1 MTRILLVETASPRRV
16 RKKAEEILA
25 GGIYADPEVTILCGS
40 DATTFRFLA
49 QVPGIRMVALEREN
63 RRRIRDD
70 LNGRDFDV
78 LYVFWTG
85 ERRYRRMKLFALRL
99 KARVTHVDSGDGGV
113 FRLTWKAC
121 IRHWQFRRA
130 HPLPTD
136 HWTFYPA
143 ADSVH
148 QPEELEESEGERI
161 LLVQSAEPSYL
172 LRALEQFKEKPLFR
186 RARYVLFCRNRPEVL
201 MHFRGHPM
209 ICEIRTHSETRE
221 SWKHLRELRKER
233 FDAVV
238 VFFTG
243 DPSYWK
249 IKWFAFLLGVRH
261 KLIFNEYNGCFYFT
275 VRQWL
280 ALLSHRLGARSRTAG
295 RLRWT
300 WHVRVLAFLVFKV
313 IMIPFRFLWLLLVW
327 LRLRIVAA
335 WIGPGAD

>member
-25 GGIYADPEVTILCGS
+25 GGLYADPEVVVLCGG
-40 DATTFRFLA
+40 DAATFRYLA
-49 QVPGIRMVALEREN
+49 QIPGIRAIALDREN
-63 RRRIRDD
+63 RRRIRED
-70 LNGRDFDV
+70 LNGRNFDV

-85 ERRYRRMKLFALRL
+85 ESRYRHMKSFALRL

-113 FRLTWKAC
+113 FQLTWKAW

-136 HWTFYPA
+136 HWTFCPA
-143 ADSVH
+143 PGAAQ
-148 QPEELEESEGERI
+148 QPGELEDSEGEKV
-161 LLVQSAEPSYL
+161 LLVQSAEPPYL
-172 LRALEQFKEKPLFR
+172 LRALEQLKEKPLFR

-201 MHFRGHPM
+201 KHFRGHPM
-209 ICEIRTHSETRE
+209 ICEIRTHSETQG
-221 SWKHLRELRKER
+221 SWKHLRELRRER

-243 DPSYWK
+243 NPSYWK
-249 IKWFAFLLGVRH
+249 IKWFAFLLGARH

-275 VRQWL
+275 LRRWL
-280 ALLSHRLGARSRTAG
+280 ELLSHRLGARSRTGG
-295 RLRWT
+295 RPRWT
-300 WHVRVLAFLVFKV
+300 YHVRVLTFLVLKV

-327 LRLRIVAA
+327 LRLRIAA
-335 WIGPGAD
+335 GLTGPGMD